1 MNVKTVNVVTVNV
14 QLMEQKTHTDF
25 IYLVLN
31 IALAVLLHAFKG
43 SIINDVA
50 DLGVKDFVL
59 TINKKGVTM
68 EGGVQK
74 SSKIYVTSLKD
85 DPLTM
90 KGRAPS
96 QYLSLLL
103 IRVPLD
109 SFVCIFWSF
118 RSQIITLQCRRLGTK
133 LTGKS
138 LNLFYRSFEG

>member
-14 QLMEQKTHTDF
+14 QLMQQKTHTDF

-31 IALAVLLHAFKG
+31 ITLAVLLHAFKG
-43 SIINDVA
+43 STINDVA

-59 TINKKGVTM
+59 TINKKGVTV

-96 QYLSLLL
+96 
-103 IRVPLD
+103 
-109 SFVCIFWSF
+109 
-118 RSQIITLQCRRLGTK
+118 
-133 LTGKS
+133 
-138 LNLFYRSFEG
+138 